1 MIEKGITDSFIKS
14 SRELGWKPFFYF
26 VQNSISHFNLSLS
39 PSISYIYGAWKT
51 IYQSCNISAIW
62 YPTKYKVLY
71 HLCCLSWCNLT
82 SPDWYLITNL
92 LTLHNCWRHV
102 NAAMAVT
109 YWCIIALY
117 KSCTYS
123 NLNRQTKVNFYLWV
137 TGK

>member
-1 MIEKGITDSFIKS
+1 MK
-14 SRELGWKPFFYF
+14 RESQIHLSNHHENWDENPFFILF
-26 VQNSISHFNLSLS
+26 RIPSHISIWASPQLFLTYMEPEKQYTNHVTSLLFDILLSR
-39 PSISYIYGAWKT
+39 YE
-51 IYQSCNISAIW
+51 
-62 YPTKYKVLY
+62 VLY